1 MNLYH
6 LSISFAPLSNI
17 LQACCF
23 RIRYDSMPVCRKGG
37 SINLSL
43 LRLSNRMAI
52 LVYFDPLDTYKL
64 GHSSNAMP
72 TIVHFE
78 IPADDVERSKKFYSD
93 LFGWK
98 IEKWSGSTDIG
109 MDYWTINTTDEK
121 GNKALGGGMMK
132 RQGPQQP
139 IINHIDVKSVDEYSS
154 KIQQLGGKVHVPKT
168 AVPGMGY
175 FAICIDTENN
185 AFGIWETNES
195 AK

>member
-1 MNLYH
+1 
-6 LSISFAPLSNI
+6 
-17 LQACCF
+17 
-23 RIRYDSMPVCRKGG
+23 
-37 SINLSL
+37 
-43 LRLSNRMAI
+43 
-52 LVYFDPLDTYKL
+52 
-64 GHSSNAMP
+64 MP

-98 IEKWSGSTDIG
+98 IEKWPGSTVD
-109 MDYWTINTTDEK
+109 DKEYWMITTTDEK

-132 RQGPQQP
+132 RQMSQHQNTNFIG
-139 IINHIDVKSVDEYSS
+139 VESVDEYSS
-154 KIQQLGGKVHVPKT
+154 KVKQLGGKVHVPKM

-175 FAICIDTENN
+175 LAVCMDTENN

>member
-1 MNLYH
+1 
-6 LSISFAPLSNI
+6 
-17 LQACCF
+17 
-23 RIRYDSMPVCRKGG
+23 
-37 SINLSL
+37 
-43 LRLSNRMAI
+43 
-52 LVYFDPLDTYKL
+52 
-64 GHSSNAMP
+64 MP

-78 IPADDVERSKKFYSD
+78 IPADDIERSRKFYSD

-98 IEKWSGSTDIG
+98 IEKFPGQTDRED
-109 MDYWTINTTDEK
+109 MEYWLITTIDDK
-121 GNKALGGGMMK
+121 GEKALGGGIMK

-175 FAICIDTENN
+175 FAICLDTENN